1 VDGEKKLRRTG
12 ARTSSLNIEIKIG
25 ADLPTL
31 TEGITQELGDLAWQI
46 VSGIEAEAKRL
57 MEHSIP
63 TGRTY
68 RRGELN
74 KAASISLLRLGL
86 QFSKRRQGQ
95 VIAGYRFHRASAAG
109 QPPAV
114 DTANLVNS
122 MRAKRTGA
130 MSAELAV
137 NAAYAGYLEPP
148 FAGETEVE
156 GLLNR
161 PFLAPAI
168 DFVLEH
174 VLPTL

>member
-1 VDGEKKLRRTG
+1 M
-12 ARTSSLNIEIKIG
+12 NIEIKIG
-25 ADLPTL
+25 ADLPKL
-31 TEGITQELGDLAWQI
+31 TEGLTQEVGDLAWQI
-46 VSGIEAEAKRL
+46 ASGVEAEAKRL
-57 MEHSIP
+57 IQHSVP
-63 TGRTY
+63 AGRTY

-74 KAASISLLRLGL
+74 KAASIPLLRLGL